1 MQSAFPVVAL
11 RARLKRTPHNIAS
24 GCYAVTLRVSRRSLR
39 AIKRTLFD
47 ASSRRPSVVE
57 NRVRPRRLRVHDSA
71 ERFAYDGRVPRDDRH
86 RAEPGSPRVDVG
98 NSPHPRSTDIDA
110 PTPSRRVGARN
121 PSTTRIVMNCPSW
134 GTSMDFVDRGD
145 DRPEPISI
153 ARCRELLGDEADT
166 LTDQDVELIR
176 RHAET
181 MAQVVVQ
188 MYVESRRIPG

>member
-1 MQSAFPVVAL
+1 MRAAGDLDRPIHEPCSAITTASRSKPLTTRSDGGIVEFSSTVATRNPL
-11 RARLKRTPHNIAS
+11 HIDRCGAHES
-24 GCYAVTLRVSRRSLR
+24 AV
-39 AIKRTLFD
+39 
-47 ASSRRPSVVE
+47 PE
-57 NRVRPRRLRVHDSA
+57 HDSFLA
-71 ERFAYDGRVPRDDRH
+71 DVLSADDGVPCDDRH
-86 RAEPGSPRVDVG
+86 REEPSARFDVG
-98 NSPHPRSTDIDA
+98 TSPHPRSTDIGA

-121 PSTTRIVMNCPSW
+121 PSTTRIVMNRPSW

>member
-1 MQSAFPVVAL
+1 MRIHV
-11 RARLKRTPHNIAS
+11 
-24 GCYAVTLRVSRRSLR
+24 
-39 AIKRTLFD
+39 
-47 ASSRRPSVVE
+47 
-57 NRVRPRRLRVHDSA
+57 SA
-71 ERFAYDGRVPRDDRH
+71 ERVADDGRVPRDDRH

-98 NSPHPRSTDIDA
+98 NSPHPRSTDIGA

-121 PSTTRIVMNCPSW
+121 PSTTRIVMNRPSW
-134 GTSMDFVDRGD
+134 GTSMAFVDRGD

-188 MYVESRRIPG
+188 MYVASLRTPG